1 MSRTFAVDLG
11 AWSVKVAIASA
22 GFRHATVGE
31 VIERVVPAGD
41 EPYEQRA
48 GRVLAGIVR
57 EHKLDHDTGYL
68 AVGGAQVFVHV
79 LEFGFKSLRRADL
92 DKAVGAELEGVVPVD
107 LEDLVY
113 AFEPLGAVPIAPAD
127 PGAPARGRV
136 AAPTEG
142 MRVLTYSMRQARAQ
156 ELIALTS
163 AAGAEARGLVTVAA
177 LARLDRAT
185 DDVATAI
192 VDVGHEHTHVVIS
205 RHGKP
210 QWSRSLTRGG
220 RHVTDAIVKNWRL
233 GFAEAEHA
241 KHTDGFVA
249 SSGNPAPS
257 EAWQRVHEVLITELG
272 PWVRELRQSLAAAR
286 AKTGLAVGRVIL
298 VGGGSRL
305 RGLSGFVA
313 DELRLPVATISATD
327 AAAFLAPRQAETGAV
342 DGGALAIATALDVAG
357 GRASFD
363 LRQGALAFKVDMTF
377 VKTKLMQ
384 VGAAALV
391 VLAFAGGSAYASM
404 KTLRKAEK
412 TLNQRIA
419 TESAE
424 AFDGKPKKVKELLSL
439 TAVGGGAGES
449 PMPRMSAYD
458 LLLEINGKL
467 PAREGITLNVSS
479 IDIKENKV
487 TLEGSAKTPEEVDAL
502 EAALKSVEGAVK
514 GTSCVKEVSRGPSK
528 SGKDGEKLFSFA
540 LRTECM

>member
-48 GRVLAGIVR
+48 GRVLAGIIR

-107 LEDLVY
+107 LDDLVY
-113 AFEPLGAVPIAPAD
+113 AFEPLAAVPAQPID

-136 AAPTEG
+136 AAPTDG
-142 MRVLTYSMRQARAQ
+142 MRVLTYSMPQARAQ

-163 AAGAEARGLVTVAA
+163 AAGAEARGLVTVAS

-192 VDVGHEHTHVVIS
+192 VDVGHEHTHVVIA
-205 RHGKP
+205 RHGKA
-210 QWSRSLTRGG
+210 QWSRSITRGG
-220 RHVTDAIVKNWRL
+220 RHVTDAVVKHWRL
-233 GFAEAEHA
+233 AFPEAEHA

-257 EAWQRVHEVLITELG
+257 EAWQRVLVTELG
-272 PWVRELRQSLAAAR
+272 PWVRELRQSLSAAR
-286 AKTGLAVGRVIL
+286 AKTGLAVGRVVL

-305 RGLSGFVA
+305 RGLTGFVA
-313 DELRLPVATISATD
+313 DELRLPVATISPTD
-327 AAAFLAPRQAETGAV
+327 AASFLTPRQAEAGAV
-342 DGGALAIATALDVAG
+342 DGGALAVATALDVAG

-363 LRQGALAFKVDMTF
+363 LRHGALAFKVDMTF
-377 VKTKLMQ
+377 IKTKLMQ

-412 TLNQRIA
+412 TLDQRIA

-439 TAVGGGAGES
+439 AAIGGGAGES
-449 PMPRMSAYD
+449 PMPKMSAYD

-467 PAREGITLNVSS
+467 PARENITLNVSS

-487 TLEGSAKTPEEVDAL
+487 TIEGSAKTPEEVDAL
-502 EAALKSVEGAVK
+502 ETAVK
-514 GTSCVKEVSRGPSK
+514 GIACVKEVSRGPSK